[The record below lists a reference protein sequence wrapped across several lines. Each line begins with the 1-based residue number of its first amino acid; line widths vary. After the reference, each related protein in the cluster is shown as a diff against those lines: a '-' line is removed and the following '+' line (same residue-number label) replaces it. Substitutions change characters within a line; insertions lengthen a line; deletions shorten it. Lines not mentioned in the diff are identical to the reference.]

1 MKYQVLD
8 CGTLAKYP
16 YCLIHEVHENW
27 NNCEF
32 DTLNGAI
39 NFIDDWLGAY
49 SPGIEELRRVFSNS
63 SEYEYNT
70 KCFISIQ
77 LVEKFNGGKA

>member
-8 CGTLAKYP
+8 CGKLAKYP
-16 YCLIHEVHENW
+16 YCSVHENW

-49 SPGIEELRRVFSNS
+49 SPGIEALRKVFSNS
-63 SEYEYNT
+63 SEYEYSPNG
-70 KCFISIQ
+70 FISVQ
-77 LVEKFNGGKA
+77 LVEKFNGGKV